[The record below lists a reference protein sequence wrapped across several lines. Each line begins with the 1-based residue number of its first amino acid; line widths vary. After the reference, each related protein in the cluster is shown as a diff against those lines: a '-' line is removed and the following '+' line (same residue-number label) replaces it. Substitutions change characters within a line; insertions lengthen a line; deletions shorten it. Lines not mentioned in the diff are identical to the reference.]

1 MRVLEE
7 ERMAQVHCTSFGHV
21 SGFFAYIEL
30 VCAGWLAKTATQ
42 SFNVFIVSSQGS
54 GMITLIKKAQKRV
67 CKSSYNSAQLLNPRR
82 TPYKDLGYHIHM
94 TTQHE
99 FCFLACCRD

>member
-21 SGFFAYIEL
+21 SGFLAYIEL

-42 SFNVFIVSSQGS
+42 SFNVYIVSSQGS
-54 GMITLIKKAQKRV
+54 GMMTLSKRAQRRLYK
-67 CKSSYNSAQLLNPRR
+67 SYNSAQLLNPRR
-82 TPYKDLGYHIHM
+82 TPYHTK
-94 TTQHE
+94 T
-99 FCFLACCRD
+99 